1 MHKQKTRSRH
11 VVGLLAVTGLL
22 TASQVIGAGPAI
34 GLAASGLALGIALI
48 AFDPKK
54 ATARAAA

>member
-1 MHKQKTRSRH
+1 MHKQKTTPRH

-22 TASQVIGAGPAI
+22 TASQAIGVGPAI
-34 GLAASGLALGIALI
+34 GIAASGLALGVALI

-54 ATARAAA
+54 ARTNAAA